1 MPDTLGKLQYPLQNS
16 NTTRFYT
23 RNGDGEVVISGD
35 GEMVMGGNGKVV
47 MGGDSEVVVGR
58 QI

>member
-1 MPDTLGKLQYPLQNS
+1 MLGKLQYPLQNS